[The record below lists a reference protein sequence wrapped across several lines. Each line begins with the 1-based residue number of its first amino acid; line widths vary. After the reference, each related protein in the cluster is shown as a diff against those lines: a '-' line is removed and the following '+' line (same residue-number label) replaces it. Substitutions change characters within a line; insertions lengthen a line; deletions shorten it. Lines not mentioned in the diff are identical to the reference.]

1 MDKMIWIWI
10 AVGLALL
17 AVAQYMAALAWLARR
32 NEKIQFLLARLWLPH
47 YLNRYR
53 DLSRQETGRTGFLF
67 YGFVVCINLALAA
80 FLASLL
86 A

>member
-1 MDKMIWIWI
+1 MDKTIWVWI

-32 NEKIQFLLARLWLPH
+32 NEKIQFLLARLWLPR

-53 DLSRQETGRTGFLF
+53 DLSRRETGRTGFLF
-67 YGFVVCINLALAA
+67 HGFIGCISLALAA
-80 FLASLL
+80 FLAFLL
-86 A
+86 I